1 MSIEPWGRFPK
12 IPQKGLHPSWPE
24 EVRKYGLEYQ
34 DKGYLPFG
42 NGRSYGDVCL
52 AESQNVIVSRGLD
65 RFMAFDRE
73 DGTIRVQAGIT
84 LGDILEIVVQAGWF
98 LPVIPGTR
106 FATVGGAIANDVHG
120 KNHHV
125 KGTFGRYIR
134 RLWLVRD
141 GKQLECSPT
150 NNSDLFRATIGGL
163 GLTGFITEAEIS
175 LMPVSNGDIDVTTH
189 RFNCLRDF
197 FTLADEYDRTHEY
210 GVAWI
215 DCLSHGDET
224 GRGVYFAGNH
234 ARYRSTNSFNGS
246 SVTFPFT
253 PPISLVNRVSLRA
266 FNQLYWHTK
275 PTQPKQERVPYLNYF
290 FPLDGI
296 QNWNRMYGVKGFQQY
311 QCVIP
316 LSDAHDVMSEI
327 LKTISDA
334 KSGSFLAVLK
344 RCGDMQSPGL
354 LSFPME
360 GVSLALDFPNTEK
373 TVPLFDQL
381 DEIVESARGRIYP
394 AKDAHMSSSFFR
406 ASYPDWSLLES
417 FRDKSICSHFW
428 RRVLA

>member
-1 MSIEPWGRFPK
+1 
-12 IPQKGLHPSWPE
+12 
-24 EVRKYGLEYQ
+24 
-34 DKGYLPFG
+34 
-42 NGRSYGDVCL
+42 
-52 AESQNVIVSRGLD
+52 
-65 RFMAFDRE
+65 
-73 DGTIRVQAGIT
+73 
-84 LGDILEIVVQAGWF
+84 
-98 LPVIPGTR
+98 
-106 FATVGGAIANDVHG
+106 
-120 KNHHV
+120 
-125 KGTFGRYIR
+125 
-134 RLWLVRD
+134 
-141 GKQLECSPT
+141 
-150 NNSDLFRATIGGL
+150 
-163 GLTGFITEAEIS
+163 
-175 LMPVSNGDIDVTTH
+175 
-189 RFNCLRDF
+189 
-197 FTLADEYDRTHEY
+197 
-210 GVAWI
+210 
-215 DCLSHGDET
+215 
-224 GRGVYFAGNH
+224 
-234 ARYRSTNSFNGS
+234 
-246 SVTFPFT
+246 
-253 PPISLVNRVSLRA
+253 
-266 FNQLYWHTK
+266 
-275 PTQPKQERVPYLNYF
+275 
-290 FPLDGI
+290 
-296 QNWNRMYGVKGFQQY
+296 MYGVKGFQQY